1 MTLTHRLFAQ
11 SIRDMRAMPVADVEA
26 AAATLLSRLLDH
38 AARHVPFYR
47 PIAGRLV
54 LAAGDPEAWEALP
67 VIAEDERSS
76 TSDAFLAAELPSQEF
91 APDER
96 SWTTVS
102 TPIEGPVGLLAD
114 VADKGQWEYLLRR
127 FEVDTSGRLAAI
139 LPPASLNSGDVAE
152 PFGPWSI
159 DAHRGRAHRWSEA
172 FAPDA
177 TLAWLDHIRPACL
190 FLRPAMLER
199 LLEAARPG
207 RLDVSEILLAGPA
220 PRSETGGKCE
230 AVFGARL
237 IEAVTSVGGFVAG
250 AEPDGVFVPAIET
263 AIVEILDGNGRPRRP
278 GEPGRLVAT
287 ALYGY
292 RHAVLRQDTGLRA
305 AWSDHTSQCGR
316 RCFRVLTDA

>member
-1 MTLTHRLFAQ
+1 
-11 SIRDMRAMPVADVEA
+11 MPVADVEA
-26 AAATLLSRLLDH
+26 AAASLLSRLLDH

-47 PIAGRLV
+47 PIADRLV
-54 LAAGDPEAWEALP
+54 RAAGDPEAWQALP
-67 VIAEDERSS
+67 VIAAEDHA
-76 TSDAFLAAELPSQEF
+76 TIADAFLADELPPQEF
-91 APDER
+91 ALEEP

-102 TPIEGPVGLLAD
+102 TPIEGPFGLLAD

-139 LPPASLNSGDVAE
+139 LPPASLRAGDVAE

-199 LLEAARPG
+199 LFGSARPG
-207 RLDVSEILLAGPA
+207 RLEVAEILLAGPA
-220 PRSETGGKCE
+220 LRSETRGRCE

-237 IEAVTSVGGFVAG
+237 IEAVTSAGGFVAG
-250 AEPDGVFVPAIET
+250 AEPDGLFVPATET
-263 AIVEILDGNGRPRRP
+263 AIVEIVDGSGRLSRP

-292 RHAVLRQDTGLRA
+292 RRAVLRQDTGLRA
-305 AWSDHTSQCGR
+305 AWSDHTSECGR